1 MDTVSLAPEI
11 APFTMTPLAQ
21 RALEKIDAIEAELR
35 RLGRWQATPLEP
47 GAYEFKAAFGAD
59 TMTFSQ
65 WLQFI
70 LVPRV
75 REIAAGGG
83 EFPSKSAVG
92 AYAIR
97 ELDGDYAAADLVRHL
112 CDFDALF
119 EPTEEFLELERPAP
133 RPAPAPNTQ
142 KASPVKPQKE
152 AAPAQGLSSDAAKK
166 LAEMRD
172 VKALA
177 LEEEIRERLGCEI
190 KLDVEWNGFVTIAGK
205 DALRVLEQLE
215 SSQWLNL
222 HYLLDSIAKSCPLA
236 DRVKR
241 IRWEPTQDPAKRV
254 AYGFC
259 DTIVLHIDPRDW
271 DGFLSISDLERLLPA
286 MVHGLDG
293 SKAPV
298 TTLTPPPE
306 LEFGAALTR
315 YRDEI
320 LPTERERLCGLTSA
334 SLAVEATWSTLAG
347 NAEAA
352 RWLPIWGLQRVIGAL
367 EALPDEPELREAL
380 GRAFERIELR
390 FCDTPE
396 KKECRVADS
405 ALTLTIAPQHGEK
418 GCYYEQEIRDV
429 IEDAL
434 GLPWRE
440 QIGRLRD
447 SADEWEKRLQEQLKV
462 PIRYEIDWNAF
473 TTHTDRGTIQRGL
486 YTVGE
491 FGIDALYY
499 AVSGLA
505 EKSEDQRRQV
515 AERIRILRLRA
526 AATAAAKGL
535 AVDGNALVLTLSVH
549 TDPKGYL
556 TLQELT
562 QRLPRTLERM
572 PALPLPEDE
581 EAAAAAAA
589 DKREEERLLCER
601 THSYG
606 VPDDEPVDRGPSA
619 NEQEQQTEADGIEVI
634 RSVPEDEDR
643 DAFDALHQ
651 TIETQVLPGCSMQ
664 LLHLYQR
671 TIPIEID
678 WNTMPK
684 NSLILGQFINHAL
697 APTLGLMATLSFD
710 PKLSEKLRKE
720 LTKVVLGTMVG
731 DRVLCAFEDGAL
743 ELRFPLA
750 PLPPS
755 QLEPSVLVAAATAAL
770 SSSGTARKP
779 KEAAKAPRAELAK
792 RSKPTTKTAATKAK
806 GAAKPKAAAK
816 APAKPPTKGAS
827 KPKKK

>member
-1 MDTVSLAPEI
+1 
-11 APFTMTPLAQ
+11 MTPLAQ

-83 EFPSKSAVG
+83 EFPSRSAVG
-92 AYAIR
+92 AYALR

-119 EPTEEFLELERPAP
+119 EATEEFLELERPAP
-133 RPAPAPNTQ
+133 RPEPAPNTQ

-152 AAPAQGLSSDAAKK
+152 AAPAQGLSPDAAKK
-166 LAEMRD
+166 LAELRD

-190 KLDVEWNGFVTIAGK
+190 KLDVEWNGFVSIAGK

-271 DGFLSISDLERLLPA
+271 DGFLSISELERLLPA

-320 LPTERERLCGLTSA
+320 LPTERARLRGLTSA
-334 SLAVEATWSTLAG
+334 SLTVEATWSTLAG

-418 GCYYEQEIRDV
+418 GCYYEQEIREV

-440 QIGRLRD
+440 QIGRLRE
-447 SADEWEKRLQEQLKV
+447 SAEEWEKRLQEQLKV
-462 PIRYEIDWNAF
+462 PVRYEIDWNAF

-505 EKSEDQRRQV
+505 EKSEDLRRQV
-515 AERIRILRLRA
+515 AERIRLLRLRA

-549 TDPKGYL
+549 SDPKGYL

-562 QRLPRTLERM
+562 QRLPRALERM

-581 EAAAAAAA
+581 EAKAAAERERLASLAREDRVHVAAEPPVA
-589 DKREEERLLCER
+589 TPAEEE
-601 THSYG
+601 
-606 VPDDEPVDRGPSA
+606 PADEEELDHNAEGDFY
-619 NEQEQQTEADGIEVI
+619 EAVQAM
-634 RSVPEDEDR
+634 PEDGDR
-643 DAFDALHQ
+643 EAFDALRQ
-651 TIETQVLPGCSMQ
+651 TIVGQVLPGCSVQ
-664 LLHLYQR
+664 LTQLYRR
-671 TIPIEID
+671 TIPIEVD
-678 WNTMPK
+678 WSTMPK
-684 NSLILGQFINHAL
+684 SSVMLGQFINNAL

-710 PKLSEKLRKE
+710 PKAGERLRKE
-720 LTKVVLGTMVG
+720 LIKVVLGTMVG
-731 DRVLCAFEDGAL
+731 DRVLCAFEEGVL
-743 ELRFPLA
+743 ELRFPMA

-755 QLEPSVLVAAATAAL
+755 QTEVGVLVAAANAAL
-770 SSSGTARKP
+770 ASSGAVRKP
-779 KEAAKAPRAELAK
+779 KEPAKTPRAEAAK
-792 RSKPTTKTAATKAK
+792 RAKPTTKASTTKTKSA
-806 GAAKPKAAAK
+806 GKPKAAAK
-816 APAKPPTKGAS
+816 SPPKPPTKGAS